1 MLPVYSELVNP
12 VKRRLLS
19 IITRT
24 LSLILILY
32 LVMSLTGYFAT
43 LNNTPEVVLLR
54 PPPIP
59 DWGTDWLMQVASILV
74 LSTMIA
80 NIVLNYM
87 PFRNSLYFM
96 MTGKEDFSQ
105 KYNLIT
111 TASFQA
117 ACCAMSI
124 VYPSVSNVLAIFG
137 GIASVNIVYIVPRKS
152 KKLFS
157 HLTFYIVVVYCYLK
171 LRREDDPL
179 TSMKNVSAM
188 IYFGIM
194 CLIGWLS
201 SAGTVAMMLGPK
213 DSAFLYC
220 QTL

>member
-1 MLPVYSELVNP
+1 
-12 VKRRLLS
+12 
-19 IITRT
+19 
-24 LSLILILY
+24 
-32 LVMSLTGYFAT
+32 MSLTGYFAT

-137 GIASVNIVYIVPRKS
+137 GIASVNIVYIVP
-152 KKLFS
+152 L
-157 HLTFYIVVVYCYLK
+157 YCYLK